1 MTSTQHSDYTEKY
14 YTQSELAKLWRVKES
29 TIKNLRDKGHL
40 PYFRLPG
47 STRILYPI
55 AEILKIEA
63 THLKNQGGNSTLT
76 QPERERKNSVIST
89 KSHKK
94 WEI

>member
-1 MTSTQHSDYTEKY
+1 MTNIQKTDYTEKY
-14 YTQSELAKLWRVKES
+14 LTQSELARQWRVQES

-40 PYFRLPG
+40 PYFQLPG

-55 AEILKIEA
+55 AEILKIET
-63 THLKNQGGNSTLT
+63 THLKNQGGNPTLT